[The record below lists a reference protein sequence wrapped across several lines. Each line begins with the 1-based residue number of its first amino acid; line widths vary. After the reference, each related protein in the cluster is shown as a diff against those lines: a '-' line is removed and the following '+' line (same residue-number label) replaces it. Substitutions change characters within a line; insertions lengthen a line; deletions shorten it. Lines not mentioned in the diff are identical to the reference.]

1 MTEMHGRCTKKNT
14 YCTTKRL
21 VDIMDIVEMSLQ
33 RQSSNLCEKG
43 GNMRRNKT
51 RGLCIR
57 NKIVLPAS
65 VMIMILCIVMGVN
78 SYRRTQ
84 DGLIAMGVE
93 EARMAAVISAKVI
106 DTQKLENLAP
116 GSEGSS
122 EYDEILV
129 TLEDIRQDC
138 GIQFLY
144 TLYTDGSNVYY
155 GIDTDSSQ
163 SRAAFGDLFEVSY
176 QELQGVFGGEA
187 YVQDYI
193 DSTVDGDL
201 ISAYMPIKDR
211 GGKVVGIVGCD
222 YDASGVIR
230 RLNTILKQTVG
241 ITIICL
247 AAALLVINLIVGRI
261 IKSLHAVDGKIY
273 ELVHNEGDL
282 TQKLDVNSGDEMEL
296 IANNVNELLSHI
308 RSIML
313 NIAGNSNE
321 LNNSSRLMAQNLSS
335 AEENISDVS
344 ATMEEM
350 SAAMEESSASLDQV
364 NDSIGRVFDSI
375 EEIYRQSE
383 EGSLSSKQIKQN
395 ALEVYNRAVQNRE
408 SAAAQAA
415 DMASAVQN
423 KIEKSREVER
433 IKELTRNIIS
443 ITEETNLLALNASI
457 EAARAGEAGRGFA
470 VVADEIGKLATNSAG
485 AATEIQKV
493 TAEVIE
499 SVDELAAES
508 EEMIR
513 FMNKTAMGGYEQ
525 LLVTSENY
533 QNDVGSMS
541 EMMQKFASESKEL
554 KYSMDNIKEMVEGVK
569 TAVGESALGIS
580 NVSEVT
586 VALTNSVSD
595 IGHKADSNMGIAG
608 QLNTEVGKFK
618 LQ

>member
-1 MTEMHGRCTKKNT
+1 
-14 YCTTKRL
+14 
-21 VDIMDIVEMSLQ
+21 
-33 RQSSNLCEKG
+33 
-43 GNMRRNKT
+43 MRRNKT

-65 VMIMILCIVMGVN
+65 AMIMALCIVMGVN

-84 DGLIAMGVE
+84 DGLVAMGVE

-106 DTQKLENLAP
+106 DAQKLEDLTP
-116 GSEGSS
+116 GAEGSS
-122 EYDEILV
+122 EYEEILA

-144 TLYTDGSNVYY
+144 TLYTDGNNVYY
-155 GIDTDSSQ
+155 GIDTDNSQ

-176 QELQGVFGGEA
+176 QELQGVFDGEA

-193 DSTVDGDL
+193 DSTEDGDL
-201 ISAYMPIKDR
+201 ISAYMPIVDSS
-211 GGKVVGIVGCD
+211 GKVVGVVGCD

-230 RLNTILKQTVG
+230 RLNSILKQTVG
-241 ITIICL
+241 ITVICL

-261 IKSLHAVDGKIY
+261 VKSLHAVDSKIY

-282 TQKLDVNSGDEMEL
+282 TQTLDVNTGDEMEL
-296 IANNVNELLSHI
+296 IANNVNELLRYI

-321 LNNSSRLMAQNLSS
+321 LNTSSCMMAEKLSC
-335 AEENISDVS
+335 AEDNISDVS

-364 NDSIGRVFDSI
+364 NDSIGRAFDSI
-375 EEIYRQSE
+375 EEIYHQSE
-383 EGSLSSKQIKQN
+383 EGSISSNRIKQN
-395 ALEVYNRAVQNRE
+395 ALHVYNKAVENRQ

-415 DMASAVQN
+415 NMAAAVQN

-433 IKELTRNIIS
+433 IKGLTRNIIN
-443 ITEETNLLALNASI
+443 ITEETTLLALNASI

-493 TAEVIE
+493 TTEVIE
-499 SVDELAAES
+499 AVDGLAAES
-508 EEMIR
+508 EEMID

-525 LLVTSENY
+525 LLETSENY

-541 EMMQKFASESKEL
+541 EMMQRFASESKEL
-554 KYSMDNIKEMVEGVK
+554 KCSMDSIKEMVEGVK

-580 NVSEVT
+580 NVSEMT
-586 VALTNSVSD
+586 VALTNSVGD

-608 QLNTEVGKFK
+608 QLNAEVGKFK
-618 LQ
+618 LN